1 MSTLTGRTREEP
13 CPRCGSLEQVINGLW
28 LRSKRIKA
36 GITLREFA
44 RRLDLSAPY
53 ISDIE
58 TNRRTVTPAI
68 LKAYESL

>member
-1 MSTLTGRTREEP
+1 MLTLTRRTREEP
-13 CPRCGSLEQVINGLW
+13 CPRCGSPEQVINGLW

-68 LKAYESL
+68 RKAYESL